1 MTVYELIQELSKFQS
16 DTKVEFHVNA
26 EHYETTVEVNLD
38 STKSNCTED
47 VSVYIDF
54 DEYVNFDDIED
65 NELKKYGHN
74 VTINLKY

>member
-26 EHYETTVEVNLD
+26 EYYETTVEVNLD

-65 NELKKYGHN
+65 NELQKYGHN